1 MKKPIQPNDCRPSE
15 APTPQRHHKNAAVL
29 LLTILITFLNGL
41 YSNTASAVSPT
52 GVNTRLEGCRLPAG
66 ATLPNQN
73 GDFICDDAA
82 YTTGN
87 LGKSWNELDLVPYRL
102 TTSAG
107 NSAPATQ
114 TYDLAVVLDNI
125 ESGRTGYDVLSA
137 PIVNAG
143 KSHASCAI
151 AVDDP
156 NTATPGIGGTDTSL
170 YRLIKITQAK
180 NTTCVFDYYGRL
192 ALGSS
197 QYPGSS
203 LHANLTNENLGT
215 AGIGARDVSIPVKEI
230 LPQEIKKDMTA
241 TQNAAH
247 TWNIT
252 KGPQPAA
259 VDFGDVCA
267 PDQDFEEPVTI
278 RVEWTKLAAVPG
290 GPITIVT
297 NIYANNPAHRIITV
311 NVSDDIRSG
320 TTVLDTVSSGDVDV
334 PANTNDLLLLTHTF
348 IAPAGSSNLN
358 DVATA
363 TYTDKVTGIPVPGNT
378 TATASATVQ
387 AGSVLDSTAL
397 ITDVES
403 ISGTGLSYSTDGFSG
418 AAGSFQNGYFAGTET
433 TGLVTW
439 LSDEQN
445 NSGFVEFDKTI
456 YLDGKQVTTGTLSDT
471 ATLNASN
478 GFTAQAS
485 ASVNISSTVFGKL
498 TVEKTVPDVLEP
510 GQKLEITLHVS
521 RSGGGYEND
530 IVLTFNAGEF
540 SKSEL
545 ITALQPG
552 IYTVDET
559 QILFFEVGSNVG
571 VPINTDPQNPR
582 MISDGPKSTELGV
595 QQCEDTVTINNSAP
609 QIEPPDVR
617 VQKITD
623 PLPGAL
629 GFDPASDLVWEFT
642 LSGPGIPGGV
652 EIKTVDATADLGNPI
667 YTLFDAPLEHGHYIM
682 TETLK
687 TGWDLISATPPGGS
701 ATVCEFDVDLEFPDF
716 VDEDKTF
723 TCIFHNIKRAEA
735 KVIKTILG
743 LAPQSGDPAFQFEIR
758 QGASATDVGTILET
772 GFADFNNGGIIEF
785 TTLLVPNTTYQLCE
799 VIMPGWTTTLGSPQ
813 FVVFNPDGDNSTV
826 CTDFTAQPGEL
837 KVFEIDN
844 APPPG
849 GLARTIGFWK
859 NWTSCDGKGNQDPVL
874 DQTLA
879 LATPP
884 GIQIGTLFLV
894 GDPLNDE
901 EAPDC
906 LKAIRLLDKSHIVT
920 DKKMASDPAF
930 GLAAQLLAAK
940 FNAIAGAGVCPA
952 AQTAI
957 DSGQALL
964 FSINFNGETHA
975 AMSKT
980 QQNLARTLAST
991 LDSYNNNL
999 LCP

>member
-1 MKKPIQPNDCRPSE
+1 MKKPIPPNDCRLGDV
-15 APTPQRHHKNAAVL
+15 PTPQRNHKNAAAL
-29 LLTILITFLNGL
+29 FLAIFITFLNGL

-52 GVNTRLEGCRLPAG
+52 GVNTTLEGCRLPAG

-137 PIVNAG
+137 PVINAG
-143 KSHASCAI
+143 KSDASCAI
-151 AVDDP
+151 LVDDAD
-156 NTATPGIGGTDTSL
+156 TVTPGIGGTDTSL
-170 YRLIKITQAK
+170 FRLIKITQAK

-252 KGPQPAA
+252 KGPQPVS

-297 NIYANNPAHRIITV
+297 NIYAKNPAARIITV
-311 NVSDDIRSG
+311 DVSDDIRAG
-320 TTVLDTVSSGDVDV
+320 TTVLDTASSGPIDV
-334 PANTNDLLLLTHTF
+334 PANIDNFLLLTHTF
-348 IAPAGSSNLN
+348 VAPAGSSNLN

-363 TYTDKVTGIPVPGNT
+363 TYSDKVTGIPVPGNT

-387 AGSVLDSTAL
+387 AGTVLDSTAL

-418 AAGSFQNGYFAGTET
+418 AAGSFQNGYVAGTET

-439 LSDEQN
+439 LSATQN

-471 ATLNASN
+471 ATLNASD

-498 TVEKTVPDVLEP
+498 TVQKTVPDVLEP
-510 GQKLEITLHVS
+510 GERLEVTLHVE
-521 RSGGGYEND
+521 RNGGGYSND
-530 IVLTFNAGEF
+530 VVLTFNAGDF

-545 ITALQPG
+545 LTALQPG

-559 QILFFEVGSNVG
+559 QTLFFAAGSNVG
-571 VPINTDPQNPR
+571 QVINLLV
-582 MISDGPKSTELGV
+582 SDGPKQSLSLGA
-595 QQCEDTVTINNSAP
+595 QQCEDTVTIVNTVP
-609 QIEPPDVR
+609 QIEPPRVR
-617 VQKITD
+617 VQKTTA
-623 PLPGAL
+623 PLPGAS

-652 EIKTVDATADLGNPI
+652 EIKTVDATADLANPI
-667 YTLFDAPLEHGHYIM
+667 HTLFDAPLEHGHYIM

-687 TGWDLISATPPGGS
+687 TGWDLISAAPPGGN
-701 ATVCEFDVDLEFPDF
+701 ATACEFDVNLEFPDF
-716 VDEDKTF
+716 VDQGQIF
-723 TCIFHNIKRAEA
+723 TCIFHNVKRAEA

-743 LAPQSGDPAFQFEIR
+743 LVPQNGDPAFQFEIR

-785 TTLLVPNTTYQLCE
+785 STLLVPNTTYQLCE

-837 KVFEIDN
+837 KAFEIDN

-894 GDPLNDE
+894 GDTLNDE
-901 EAPDC
+901 VAPDC
-906 LKAIRLLDKSHIVT
+906 LKAIRLLDKSNIVT

-940 FNAIAGAGVCPA
+940 LNAVAGAGVCPA

-957 DSGQALL
+957 DNGQALL
-964 FSINFNGETHA
+964 FSINFNGQTHG
-975 AMSKT
+975 AMNKA
-980 QQNLARTLAST
+980 QQNLARALAST